1 LTVVGAADRKVALAS
16 VPLLALG
23 FRPFFLGAG
32 VAGVVLVGV
41 WLGVLASGQPLHT
54 WYDAVGGSV
63 GWHAHEMLFGY
74 VTAVVAGFL
83 LTAVRNWTGVDT
95 PTGWRLLLL
104 ALLWLLGRVA
114 PFLVDV
120 LPGAWIAA
128 IDLAFLPALLVAL
141 AGPLWKQRAPRNL
154 VFVAILGTLFLANLL
169 VHLQA
174 LSITLASARLGLNL
188 AVDLF
193 TLIIAIIGGRVV
205 PLFTRG
211 ALPEVAPR
219 QWPVVEAVAIWTL
232 VAVAALRLLAPEPL
246 SLAILRGLAALAA
259 LAHALRLWGWFDRR
273 ILHVPLLWILYVGYG
288 WLVIG
293 LGLTA
298 LPGFPGVVGLHAFT
312 AGAMGSMTLGMM
324 TRVSLGHTGRTLQP
338 GRPLVLAF
346 ALITAAGV
354 ARVALPLLRP
364 ELYADSLIL
373 AGALW
378 VAAFGLFAAGI
389 APFLLRPRADGSP
402 G

>member
-1 LTVVGAADRKVALAS
+1 VTVSGAADRTVSPAG

-41 WLGVLASGQPLHT
+41 WLGVLAGGLPLHT
-54 WYDAVGGSV
+54 WYDAVGGSAF
-63 GWHAHEMLFGY
+63 WHAHEMLFGY
-74 VTAVVAGFL
+74 VAAVVAGFL
-83 LTAVRNWTGVDT
+83 LTAVR
-95 PTGWRLLLL
+95 LS
-104 ALLWLLGRVA
+104 
-114 PFLVDV
+114 
-120 LPGAWIAA
+120 
-128 IDLAFLPALLVAL
+128 FLPALLVAL

-154 VFVAILGTLFLANLL
+154 AFIAILLALFLANLL

-174 LSITLASARLGLNL
+174 LSVTLASARVGLDL

-193 TLIIAIIGGRVV
+193 TLVIAIIGGRVV
-205 PLFTRG
+205 PLFTKSALSG
-211 ALPEVAPR
+211 ATTR
-219 QWPVVEAVAIWTL
+219 QWPLVDALAIWTL
-232 VAVAALRLLAPEPL
+232 VAIAALRLLGPDSP
-246 SLAILRGLAALAA
+246 SPSILRGLAALSA
-259 LAHALRLWGWFDRR
+259 LVHATRLWGWFDGRVLR
-273 ILHVPLLWILYVGYG
+273 TPLLWILYVGYG
-288 WLVIG
+288 WLVVG
-293 LGLTA
+293 LALSA
-298 LPGFPGVVGLHAFT
+298 LPGFPAVVGLHAFT

-338 GRPLVLAF
+338 GRSLVLAF

-364 ELYADSLIL
+364 DLYADSLIL

-389 APFLLRPRADGSP
+389 APFLLSPRADGRR

>member
-1 LTVVGAADRKVALAS
+1 
-16 VPLLALG
+16 
-23 FRPFFLGAG
+23 
-32 VAGVVLVGV
+32 
-41 WLGVLASGQPLHT
+41 
-54 WYDAVGGSV
+54 
-63 GWHAHEMLFGY
+63 M
-74 VTAVVAGFL
+74 
-83 LTAVRNWTGVDT
+83 
-95 PTGWRLLLL
+95 
-104 ALLWLLGRVA
+104 
-114 PFLVDV
+114 
-120 LPGAWIAA
+120 
-128 IDLAFLPALLVAL
+128 
-141 AGPLWKQRAPRNL
+141 
-154 VFVAILGTLFLANLL
+154 
-169 VHLQA
+169 HLQA

>member
-1 LTVVGAADRKVALAS
+1 VTVSGAADRATAPAG

-41 WLGVLASGQPLHT
+41 WLGVLAGGFPLHT

-63 GWHAHEMLFGY
+63 FWHAHEMLFGY

-95 PTGWRLLLL
+95 PTGTPLFLL
-104 ALLWLLGRVA
+104 ALLWMAGRVV

-128 IDLAFLPALLVAL
+128 VDLAFLPALLVAL

-154 VFVAILGTLFLANLL
+154 AFIAILLALFLANLL

-174 LSITLASARLGLNL
+174 LSVTLASARLGLNL

-193 TLIIAIIGGRVV
+193 ALVIAIIGGRVV

-211 ALPEVAPR
+211 ALSGATPR
-219 QWPVVEAVAIWTL
+219 QWPLVDAVAVWTL
-232 VAVAALRLLAPEPL
+232 VAIAALRLLGPESP
-246 SLAILRGLAALAA
+246 SLALLRGLAALSA
-259 LAHALRLWGWFDRR
+259 LAHAVRLWGWFDRR
-273 ILHVPLLWILYVGYG
+273 VLRTPLLWILYVGYG

-293 LGLTA
+293 LVLSA

-346 ALITAAGV
+346 ALIAAAGV

-364 ELYADSLIL
+364 DLYADSLIL

-378 VAAFGLFAAGI
+378 VTAFGLFAAGI
-389 APFLLRPRADGSP
+389 APFLLTPRADGRP

>member
-1 LTVVGAADRKVALAS
+1 MTVSGAADRTAS
-16 VPLLALG
+16 PAGVPLLALG

-41 WLGVLASGQPLHT
+41 WLAVLAVGIPLHT

-63 GWHAHEMLFGY
+63 FWHAHEMLFGY

-95 PTGWRLLLL
+95 PTGTPLFLL
-104 ALLWLLGRVA
+104 ALLWLAGRVV

-128 IDLAFLPALLVAL
+128 VDLSFLPALLVAL
-141 AGPLWKQRAPRNL
+141 TGPLWKQRAPRNL
-154 VFVAILGTLFLANLL
+154 AFIAILLALFLANLL

-174 LSITLASARLGLNL
+174 LSVTLASARLGLNL

-193 TLIIAIIGGRVV
+193 ALVIAIIGGRVV

-211 ALPEVAPR
+211 ALAEATTR
-219 QWPVVEAVAIWTL
+219 QWPLVEAVAIWTL
-232 VAVAALRLLAPEPL
+232 VAIAVLRLLTPEPL
-246 SLAILRGLAALAA
+246 SPTILRGVAALAA
-259 LAHALRLWGWFDRR
+259 LAHALRLWGWIDGR
-273 ILHVPLLWILYVGYG
+273 ILRVPLLWILYVGYG

-293 LGLTA
+293 LVLSA

-324 TRVSLGHTGRTLQP
+324 TRVSLGHTGRTLRP

-346 ALITAAGV
+346 GLIAAAGV
-354 ARVALPLLRP
+354 ARVVLPLLSP
-364 ELYADSLIL
+364 ERYAESLIL

-389 APFLLRPRADGSP
+389 APFLLRPRADGRP